1 METSLLAFIRNFCLM
16 RTCWCLIFALSILL
30 LYTSIAQGAGFTV
43 TPMIQEVVLG
53 EGEAAK
59 TYDATVANESDSL
72 ATLEIS
78 VIDFG
83 SLDESGGVAF
93 LGASGELDERY
104 ALASWMQPETSEVTL
119 QPGEVRSVKVRIEN
133 RESLSPGGH
142 YGALV
147 FKTVSTTKPD
157 IPSVAINQI
166 FSSLVLVKKT
176 GGAVYGLDLVSVEH
190 PDQVFSFG
198 ATVVPRFKNPGN
210 VHVVPR
216 GVASVTDPLGRLVYR
231 GVLNEGSAIILPETF
246 REFPFKLFP
255 VEKAFV
261 PGAYVLTLQYRYDGK
276 DAFETWSKR
285 SFLFPPLLTS
295 ILAALFT
302 LSLVAFGVLR
312 RRGRRS
318 V

>member
-1 METSLLAFIRNFCLM
+1 
-16 RTCWCLIFALSILL
+16 
-30 LYTSIAQGAGFTV
+30 
-43 TPMIQEVVLG
+43 
-53 EGEAAK
+53 
-59 TYDATVANESDSL
+59 
-72 ATLEIS
+72 
-78 VIDFG
+78 
-83 SLDESGGVAF
+83 
-93 LGASGELDERY
+93 
-104 ALASWMQPETSEVTL
+104 MQPETSEVTL
-119 QPGEVRSVKVRIEN
+119 EPGEVRSVKVRIEN

-147 FKTVSTTKPD
+147 FKTVSPVKPD
-157 IPSVAINQI
+157 IPSVTINQI

-190 PDQVFSFG
+190 PDQRFSFG

-216 GVASVTDPLGRLVYR
+216 GEASVTDPFGRLVYR
-231 GVLNEGSAIILPETF
+231 GVINEGSAIILPETF

-261 PGAYVLTLQYRYDGK
+261 PGPYVLTLKYRYDGE
-276 DAFETWSKR
+276 DTFETWSKR
-285 SFLFPPLLTS
+285 SFFFPPLLTS

-312 RRGRRS
+312 RRGRRTA
-318 V
+318 